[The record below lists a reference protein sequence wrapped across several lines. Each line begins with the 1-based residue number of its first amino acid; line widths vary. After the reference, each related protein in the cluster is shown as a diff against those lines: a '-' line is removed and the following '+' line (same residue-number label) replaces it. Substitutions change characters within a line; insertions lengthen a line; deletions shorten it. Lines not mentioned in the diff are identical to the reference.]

1 MAEFVISLGNINKKL
16 LIPLIY
22 IIIYTIIQIFYL
34 YYEYNEVSLYIQGFG
49 FSIGQILTYFIGNI
63 IKYRSI
69 NEKKNKRSLIK
80 SIKDY
85 LILFFIDCF
94 YMIDNLI
101 PYYFFEENTNVDE
114 KMNQDNQPIDDLFIA
129 DSIEIIFLTL
139 ITFICLKYKYYI
151 HHIISIIIF
160 TILCIIIDLILK
172 NFTLINKIS
181 LVKSIAYILVESII
195 YSYFKYLIDNKYYFF
210 MDVLFAL
217 GIFNFIVYISSFGII
232 LFTQYINGTN
242 KLLFQFFEFYSE
254 NGIWY
259 MLLWFIIGLI
269 LVGFCV
275 GFLEFLTL
283 NILTPD
289 YIIISYC
296 FSRIPSIIIS
306 IEGINRW
313 IILTISIFQIL
324 SLLFYLEILEYNF
337 CDLNKNTKK
346 NIEEREKNEIIED
359 NDNEIIVKG
368 YDISEGFQNQATSE
382 DEESKSIN

>member
-22 IIIYTIIQIFYL
+22 IIIYIIIQIFYL
-34 YYEYNEVSLYIQGFG
+34 YNEYNEVSLYIQGFG
-49 FSIGQILTYFIGNI
+49 LSIGQILTYFIGNI

-94 YMIDNLI
+94 YMI
-101 PYYFFEENTNVDE
+101 
-114 KMNQDNQPIDDLFIA
+114 
-129 DSIEIIFLTL
+129 
-139 ITFICLKYKYYI
+139 
-151 HHIISIIIF
+151 SIIIF

-172 NFTLINKIS
+172 NFTRINKTS

-195 YSYFKYLIDNKYYFF
+195 FSYFKYLIDNKYYFF

-324 SLLFYLEILEYNF
+324 NLLFYLEILEYNF

>member
-22 IIIYTIIQIFYL
+22 IIIYIIIQIFYL
-34 YYEYNEVSLYIQGFG
+34 YNEYNEVSLYIQGFG

-114 KMNQDNQPIDDLFIA
+114 EMNQDNQPIDELFIA

-172 NFTLINKIS
+172 NFTRINKT
-181 LVKSIAYILVESII
+181 
-195 YSYFKYLIDNKYYFF
+195 
-210 MDVLFAL
+210 
-217 GIFNFIVYISSFGII
+217 IV
-232 LFTQYINGTN
+232 
-242 KLLFQFFEFYSE
+242 
-254 NGIWY
+254 
-259 MLLWFIIGLI
+259 
-269 LVGFCV
+269 
-275 GFLEFLTL
+275 
-283 NILTPD
+283 
-289 YIIISYC
+289 
-296 FSRIPSIIIS
+296 
-306 IEGINRW
+306 
-313 IILTISIFQIL
+313 
-324 SLLFYLEILEYNF
+324 
-337 CDLNKNTKK
+337 
-346 NIEEREKNEIIED
+346 
-359 NDNEIIVKG
+359 
-368 YDISEGFQNQATSE
+368 
-382 DEESKSIN
+382 